1 MPKIVSSSTVSSSEQ
16 LVANPEQH
24 LHVYYCLCKVYKLNA
39 VEAPNPV
46 ILKRSDG
53 YEKQYKLHCP
63 RCNLFLAYEVTEKR
77 KSGPYTYIVEGSLTE
92 NQGVVPHDAISK

>member
-1 MPKIVSSSTVSSSEQ
+1 VNLYYIGYRCTFRKIAATYNGQGLYHFKWIE
-16 LVANPEQH
+16 
-24 LHVYYCLCKVYKLNA
+24 VYKLNA

-77 KSGPYTYIVEGSLTE
+77 KSGPYPYIVEGSLTE